1 MIITTILYASGAAAY
16 GISIEIYFLLP
27 FVIVNCILCLLN
39 CGIDHSKTTASIIY
53 IVKTFVL
60 LVATELS
67 FQNFKCFT
75 FQQSYKL
82 NYQAAT
88 RPRSNS
94 PHRIPWECV
103 GSRRNPW
110 YWIPTGSCRMS
121 ESVGFLGFRQDPGHS
136 GIFRHPTTSCR
147 NPIPRI
153 PPTSDEFPSDP
164 IKFDNFPL
172 GSDRIR
178 LSDCSSWGA
187 ILRQS
192 LYLTVTI
199 TFLVSPGL
207 RAVYNGVRYH
217 CPYKYQGTDVS
228 SCNII
233 DMGQP
238 DFGETDSCLN
248 DYTIMV
254 ASMEQSRIIRDI
266 SLCSIAF
273 YSIYN
278 RAFFDITGTGG
289 IIHTALMILFVAMS
303 SSFIIANIDPFE
315 YNKVKLY
322 FNLIELVIFTTTTV
336 LLGLNLWKK
345 DECKKYMVM
354 EKKPIIFG

>member
-1 MIITTILYASGAAAY
+1 
-16 GISIEIYFLLP
+16 
-27 FVIVNCILCLLN
+27 
-39 CGIDHSKTTASIIY
+39 
-53 IVKTFVL
+53 
-60 LVATELS
+60 
-67 FQNFKCFT
+67 
-75 FQQSYKL
+75 
-82 NYQAAT
+82 
-88 RPRSNS
+88 
-94 PHRIPWECV
+94 
-103 GSRRNPW
+103 
-110 YWIPTGSCRMS
+110 
-121 ESVGFLGFRQDPGHS
+121 
-136 GIFRHPTTSCR
+136 
-147 NPIPRI
+147 
-153 PPTSDEFPSDP
+153 
-164 IKFDNFPL
+164 
-172 GSDRIR
+172 
-178 LSDCSSWGA
+178 
-187 ILRQS
+187 
-192 LYLTVTI
+192 
-199 TFLVSPGL
+199 
-207 RAVYNGVRYH
+207 
-217 CPYKYQGTDVS
+217 
-228 SCNII
+228 
-233 DMGQP
+233 MGQP